1 MKEITKVKLPELVI
15 TKEKLLYHNNFLK
28 RVYLPK
34 LVKTESE
41 FLTESLALE
50 ILIVPNLREIYGKF
64 RPCSENLKEVYIPN
78 LRSSY
83 YEFNMSVNEETKVNL
98 ESLILA
104 REVRNTY
111 IRDYVS
117 NNIKLEL
124 ISRGYSRKLKR
135 WSMNSNRFGEN
146 MINYYES
153 SDHYEINE
161 LYNKN
166 KLKVKTVV
174 LTDGEVNKNTTII
187 DYSNGVELNGNK
199 YAVDRVEKSV
209 IECDKANFVILLK
222 LVNLDVMSTKSTVS
236 YFIIKEVDVYLRELN
251 SINIKRVRRIVMN
264 LLKNNLDGVKRVFDI
279 DNVRDYECT
288 SVNEYTYKLTK
299 IK

>member
-1 MKEITKVKLPELVI
+1 MGCF
-15 TKEKLLYHNNFLK
+15 YMSDDLK
-28 RVYLPK
+28 
-34 LVKTESE
+34 
-41 FLTESLALE
+41 
-50 ILIVPNLREIYGKF
+50 I
-64 RPCSENLKEVYIPN
+64 
-78 LRSSY
+78 
-83 YEFNMSVNEETKVNL
+83 
-98 ESLILA
+98 
-104 REVRNTY
+104 
-111 IRDYVS
+111 
-117 NNIKLEL
+117 IKKK
-124 ISRGYSRKLKR
+124 Y
-135 WSMNSNRFGEN
+135 GEN

-187 DYSNGVELNGNK
+187 DYSNSVELNGNK

-209 IECDKANFVILLK
+209 IECNKSSFVIILK

-279 DNVRDYECT
+279 NNVRDYECT

>member
-1 MKEITKVKLPELVI
+1 MI
-15 TKEKLLYHNNFLK
+15 
-28 RVYLPK
+28 
-34 LVKTESE
+34 
-41 FLTESLALE
+41 
-50 ILIVPNLREIYGKF
+50 
-64 RPCSENLKEVYIPN
+64 
-78 LRSSY
+78 
-83 YEFNMSVNEETKVNL
+83 
-98 ESLILA
+98 
-104 REVRNTY
+104 
-111 IRDYVS
+111 
-117 NNIKLEL
+117 
-124 ISRGYSRKLKR
+124 
-135 WSMNSNRFGEN
+135 SNRFGEN

-209 IECDKANFVILLK
+209 IECNKSSFVIILK

-279 DNVRDYECT
+279 NNVRDYECT

>member
-1 MKEITKVKLPELVI
+1 MGCF
-15 TKEKLLYHNNFLK
+15 YMSDDLK
-28 RVYLPK
+28 
-34 LVKTESE
+34 
-41 FLTESLALE
+41 
-50 ILIVPNLREIYGKF
+50 I
-64 RPCSENLKEVYIPN
+64 
-78 LRSSY
+78 
-83 YEFNMSVNEETKVNL
+83 
-98 ESLILA
+98 
-104 REVRNTY
+104 
-111 IRDYVS
+111 
-117 NNIKLEL
+117 IKKK
-124 ISRGYSRKLKR
+124 Y
-135 WSMNSNRFGEN
+135 GEN

-187 DYSNGVELNGNK
+187 DYSNSVELDGNK

-209 IECDKANFVILLK
+209 IECNKSSFVIILK

-279 DNVRDYECT
+279 NNVRDYECT

>member
-1 MKEITKVKLPELVI
+1 MGCF
-15 TKEKLLYHNNFLK
+15 YMSDDLK
-28 RVYLPK
+28 
-34 LVKTESE
+34 
-41 FLTESLALE
+41 
-50 ILIVPNLREIYGKF
+50 I
-64 RPCSENLKEVYIPN
+64 
-78 LRSSY
+78 
-83 YEFNMSVNEETKVNL
+83 
-98 ESLILA
+98 
-104 REVRNTY
+104 
-111 IRDYVS
+111 
-117 NNIKLEL
+117 IKKK
-124 ISRGYSRKLKR
+124 Y
-135 WSMNSNRFGEN
+135 GEN

-187 DYSNGVELNGNK
+187 DYSNSVELNGNK

-209 IECDKANFVILLK
+209 IECDKANFVIILK

>member
-1 MKEITKVKLPELVI
+1 MGCFCMSDDLKIIKK
-15 TKEKLLYHNNFLK
+15 KYGEK
-28 RVYLPK
+28 
-34 LVKTESE
+34 
-41 FLTESLALE
+41 
-50 ILIVPNLREIYGKF
+50 
-64 RPCSENLKEVYIPN
+64 
-78 LRSSY
+78 
-83 YEFNMSVNEETKVNL
+83 
-98 ESLILA
+98 
-104 REVRNTY
+104 
-111 IRDYVS
+111 
-117 NNIKLEL
+117 
-124 ISRGYSRKLKR
+124 
-135 WSMNSNRFGEN
+135 

-209 IECDKANFVILLK
+209 IECNKSSFVIILK

-264 LLKNNLDGVKRVFDI
+264 LIKNNLDGVKRVFDI
-279 DNVRDYECT
+279 NNVRDYECT

>member
-1 MKEITKVKLPELVI
+1 MI
-15 TKEKLLYHNNFLK
+15 
-28 RVYLPK
+28 
-34 LVKTESE
+34 
-41 FLTESLALE
+41 
-50 ILIVPNLREIYGKF
+50 
-64 RPCSENLKEVYIPN
+64 
-78 LRSSY
+78 
-83 YEFNMSVNEETKVNL
+83 
-98 ESLILA
+98 
-104 REVRNTY
+104 
-111 IRDYVS
+111 
-117 NNIKLEL
+117 
-124 ISRGYSRKLKR
+124 
-135 WSMNSNRFGEN
+135 SNRFGEN

-199 YAVDRVEKSV
+199 HAVDRVEKSV
-209 IECDKANFVILLK
+209 IECNKSSFVIILK

-279 DNVRDYECT
+279 NNVRDYECT

>member
-1 MKEITKVKLPELVI
+1 MGCF
-15 TKEKLLYHNNFLK
+15 YMSDDLK
-28 RVYLPK
+28 
-34 LVKTESE
+34 
-41 FLTESLALE
+41 
-50 ILIVPNLREIYGKF
+50 I
-64 RPCSENLKEVYIPN
+64 
-78 LRSSY
+78 
-83 YEFNMSVNEETKVNL
+83 
-98 ESLILA
+98 
-104 REVRNTY
+104 
-111 IRDYVS
+111 
-117 NNIKLEL
+117 IKKK
-124 ISRGYSRKLKR
+124 Y
-135 WSMNSNRFGEN
+135 GEN

-187 DYSNGVELNGNK
+187 DYSNSVELNGNK

-209 IECDKANFVILLK
+209 IECDKANFVIILK

-279 DNVRDYECT
+279 NNVRDYECT

>member
-1 MKEITKVKLPELVI
+1 MGC
-15 TKEKLLYHNNFLK
+15 FCMSDDLK
-28 RVYLPK
+28 
-34 LVKTESE
+34 
-41 FLTESLALE
+41 
-50 ILIVPNLREIYGKF
+50 I
-64 RPCSENLKEVYIPN
+64 
-78 LRSSY
+78 
-83 YEFNMSVNEETKVNL
+83 
-98 ESLILA
+98 
-104 REVRNTY
+104 
-111 IRDYVS
+111 
-117 NNIKLEL
+117 IKKK
-124 ISRGYSRKLKR
+124 Y
-135 WSMNSNRFGEN
+135 GEN

-209 IECDKANFVILLK
+209 IECDKANFVIILK

-279 DNVRDYECT
+279 NNVRDYECT
-288 SVNEYTYKLTK
+288 SGNEYTYKLTK

>member
-1 MKEITKVKLPELVI
+1 
-15 TKEKLLYHNNFLK
+15 
-28 RVYLPK
+28 
-34 LVKTESE
+34 
-41 FLTESLALE
+41 
-50 ILIVPNLREIYGKF
+50 
-64 RPCSENLKEVYIPN
+64 
-78 LRSSY
+78 
-83 YEFNMSVNEETKVNL
+83 
-98 ESLILA
+98 
-104 REVRNTY
+104 
-111 IRDYVS
+111 
-117 NNIKLEL
+117 
-124 ISRGYSRKLKR
+124 
-135 WSMNSNRFGEN
+135 MNSNRFGKN

-209 IECDKANFVILLK
+209 IECDKANFVIILK

-279 DNVRDYECT
+279 NNVRDYECT

>member
-1 MKEITKVKLPELVI
+1 MGCF
-15 TKEKLLYHNNFLK
+15 YMSDDLK
-28 RVYLPK
+28 
-34 LVKTESE
+34 
-41 FLTESLALE
+41 
-50 ILIVPNLREIYGKF
+50 I
-64 RPCSENLKEVYIPN
+64 
-78 LRSSY
+78 
-83 YEFNMSVNEETKVNL
+83 
-98 ESLILA
+98 
-104 REVRNTY
+104 
-111 IRDYVS
+111 
-117 NNIKLEL
+117 IKKK
-124 ISRGYSRKLKR
+124 Y
-135 WSMNSNRFGEN
+135 GEN

-187 DYSNGVELNGNK
+187 DYSNSVEPNGNK

-209 IECDKANFVILLK
+209 IECNKSSFVIILK

-279 DNVRDYECT
+279 NNVRDYECT
-288 SVNEYTYKLTK
+288 SVNKLTK

>member
-1 MKEITKVKLPELVI
+1 MGCF
-15 TKEKLLYHNNFLK
+15 YMSDDLK
-28 RVYLPK
+28 
-34 LVKTESE
+34 
-41 FLTESLALE
+41 
-50 ILIVPNLREIYGKF
+50 I
-64 RPCSENLKEVYIPN
+64 
-78 LRSSY
+78 
-83 YEFNMSVNEETKVNL
+83 
-98 ESLILA
+98 
-104 REVRNTY
+104 
-111 IRDYVS
+111 
-117 NNIKLEL
+117 IKKK
-124 ISRGYSRKLKR
+124 Y
-135 WSMNSNRFGEN
+135 GEN

-209 IECDKANFVILLK
+209 IECDKANFIIILK

>member
-1 MKEITKVKLPELVI
+1 
-15 TKEKLLYHNNFLK
+15 
-28 RVYLPK
+28 
-34 LVKTESE
+34 
-41 FLTESLALE
+41 
-50 ILIVPNLREIYGKF
+50 
-64 RPCSENLKEVYIPN
+64 
-78 LRSSY
+78 
-83 YEFNMSVNEETKVNL
+83 
-98 ESLILA
+98 
-104 REVRNTY
+104 
-111 IRDYVS
+111 
-117 NNIKLEL
+117 
-124 ISRGYSRKLKR
+124 
-135 WSMNSNRFGEN
+135 MNSNRFGEN

-209 IECDKANFVILLK
+209 IECNKSSFVIILK

-288 SVNEYTYKLTK
+288 GVNEYTYKLTK

>member
-1 MKEITKVKLPELVI
+1 MGCF
-15 TKEKLLYHNNFLK
+15 YMSDDLK
-28 RVYLPK
+28 
-34 LVKTESE
+34 
-41 FLTESLALE
+41 
-50 ILIVPNLREIYGKF
+50 I
-64 RPCSENLKEVYIPN
+64 
-78 LRSSY
+78 
-83 YEFNMSVNEETKVNL
+83 
-98 ESLILA
+98 
-104 REVRNTY
+104 
-111 IRDYVS
+111 
-117 NNIKLEL
+117 IKKK
-124 ISRGYSRKLKR
+124 Y
-135 WSMNSNRFGEN
+135 GEN

-187 DYSNGVELNGNK
+187 DYSNSVELNGNK

-209 IECDKANFVILLK
+209 IECDKANFVIILK

-236 YFIIKEVDVYLRELN
+236 YFIIKEVDVYLKELN

-288 SVNEYTYKLTK
+288 GVNEYTYKLTK